1 MLLKRLKVLL
11 QTVQENWVGPTRIW
25 AGEGIQYWGI
35 MGVWDGLEVKVGLIR
50 ALSATFTAEVWSW
63 WREVVVEIGF
73 WWKGGIVVGWGGAS
87 MGGIWWPG
95 GARERKMESSSSKLL
110 LQEALSQENE

>member
-1 MLLKRLKVLL
+1 
-11 QTVQENWVGPTRIW
+11 
-25 AGEGIQYWGI
+25 